1 MWIWLQMVNPTLT
14 HGTSR
19 KALLR
24 LSDCVRRNMDLVTL
38 VDFCSGLA
46 QTVKESASC
55 NLPSSTRAID
65 LLWGWMDGQVSVCL
79 TCFDWD
85 PQEYRTCSCLGLTFL
100 FTDYFLTHLKLYANY
115 SLHRDSQILPWNLS
129 WVVSVSAGVSA
140 KKPKALMPS
149 CGSIAGKCNGSE
161 GFINSEMQR
170 HFCFAICKWNVW
182 PTFGSVSLNPHCHLL
197 KNNFKHIHWAE
208 VKGRPA
214 SPHVSACA
222 AFSKQPW
229 FSQQRAGSALCKS
242 SSCWGVRGWSEVLE
256 GQTGN
261 IESFQQQGFEKSE
274 TLWASLK
281 PAMSCFC
288 RWMREPDVI
297 SPSREHVIPAGSS
310 QRMSSS
316 NVSESIHFKEKVP
329 DVISIKMNIKA
340 LSTSQKR
347 TILKPALSCL

>member
-1 MWIWLQMVNPTLT
+1 MGSISIGRCFSKEAEGSDAMLRFNRRQMQWIWRIYQLRDAEAFLCCNLQM
-14 HGTSR
+14 
-19 KALLR
+19 
-24 LSDCVRRNMDLVTL
+24 
-38 VDFCSGLA
+38 
-46 QTVKESASC
+46 E
-55 NLPSSTRAID
+55 
-65 LLWGWMDGQVSVCL
+65 CL
-79 TCFDWD
+79 TNLRQCK
-85 PQEYRTCSCLGLTFL
+85 PQ
-100 FTDYFLTHLKLYANY
+100 
-115 SLHRDSQILPWNLS
+115 
-129 WVVSVSAGVSA
+129 
-140 KKPKALMPS
+140 
-149 CGSIAGKCNGSE
+149 
-161 GFINSEMQR
+161 
-170 HFCFAICKWNVW
+170 
-182 PTFGSVSLNPHCHLL
+182 PHCHLL

-242 SSCWGVRGWSEVLE
+242 YSCWGVRGWSEVLE